1 MNLKQVAGE
10 KAVEYVKDG
19 MVVGLGTGSTVFYTI
34 KKLGDMVRNGF
45 DIVGIPTSVAT
56 EKLAKQ
62 FNIQLSTLE
71 EQSVIDVTVDGA
83 DEIDKKLN
91 LIKGMGG
98 ALLREKIVASASKK
112 EIIAADSSKIVNKL
126 GIKSHLPVE
135 VTRFGWSLTAKKI
148 SELGCKTQLRKKG
161 GKIFITDNGNYI
173 LDCKFHRIDKPKEM
187 EQKINNI
194 PGVLEN
200 GLFIGLTDV
209 VVVASEKGVKVIEKQ
224 S

>member
-19 MVVGLGTGSTVFYTI
+19 MVVGLGTGSTMFYAI
-34 KKLGDMVRNGF
+34 KKLGDMVRNGLN
-45 DIVGIPTSVAT
+45 IVGIPTSGET

-62 FNIQLSTLE
+62 SGIPLSTLE
-71 EQSVIDVTVDGA
+71 EHPVIDVTVDGA

-112 EIIAADSSKIVNKL
+112 EIIAADSSKLVGIL
-126 GIKSHLPVE
+126 GAKSPLPVE
-135 VTRFGWSLTAKKI
+135 VARFGWSSTAKKI
-148 SELGCKTQLRKKG
+148 SELGCKTELRKKDEE
-161 GKIFITDNGNYI
+161 IFITDNGNYI
-173 LDCKFHRIDKPKEM
+173 LNCKFNKIDKPGEM

-194 PGVLEN
+194 PGVVEN
-200 GLFIGLTDV
+200 GLFIGLADV
-209 VVVASEKGVKVIEKQ
+209 VVVASNKGVKVIEK
-224 S
+224 

>member
-1 MNLKQVAGE
+1 MNLKQIAGE

-19 MVVGLGTGSTVFYTI
+19 MVVGLGTGSTIFYAI
-34 KKLGDMVRNGF
+34 KKIGERVKNGL
-45 DIVGIPTSVAT
+45 DIIGIPTSVET

-62 FNIQLSTLE
+62 IGIQLSTLE
-71 EQSVIDVTVDGA
+71 EHPVIDITIDGA

-112 EIIAADSSKIVNKL
+112 EIIAADTSKLVDML
-126 GIKSHLPVE
+126 GTKSPLPVE
-135 VTRFGWSLTAKKI
+135 VTRFGWSYAAKKI
-148 SELGCKTQLRKKG
+148 SEFGCKPELRKKD
-161 GKIFITDNGNYI
+161 GKVFITDNGNYI
-173 LDCKFHRIDKPKEM
+173 LDCKFNKIDKPKEM

-200 GLFIGLTDV
+200 GLFIGLADV
-209 VVVASEKGVKVIEKQ
+209 AVVAGEEGVRIIER
-224 S
+224 

>member
-1 MNLKQVAGE
+1 MNLKQIAGE

-19 MVVGLGTGSTVFYTI
+19 MVVGLGTGSTVFYAI
-34 KKLGDMVRNGF
+34 KKIGERVKNGL
-45 DIVGIPTSVAT
+45 DIIGIPTSVET

-62 FNIQLSTLE
+62 IGIQLSTLE
-71 EQSVIDVTVDGA
+71 EHPVIDVTIDGA

-112 EIIAADSSKIVNKL
+112 EVIVADDSKLVDML
-126 GIKSHLPVE
+126 GTRTPLPVE
-135 VTRFGWSLTAKKI
+135 VARFGWSYAAKKI
-148 SELGCKTQLRKKG
+148 SELGCKTELRKKDG
-161 GKIFITDNGNYI
+161 EIFITDNGNYI
-173 LDCKFHRIDKPKEM
+173 LDCKFNKIDKPEEM

-200 GLFIGLTDV
+200 GLFIGLADV
-209 VVVASEKGVKVIEKQ
+209 AVVASDKGVKVIEK
-224 S
+224 